1 MSVIAFEVPMQPY
14 AGPLL
19 IIKDLILPDVAP
31 QDPSKPLNPA
41 KKKPRASFF
50 DRSGIL
56 KKLVKHWTQSNVV
69 NEYFFENQEALL
81 DAFLAAL
88 ETYMK
93 YVVKKTVALCEHRS
107 GYHLY
112 NDERC
117 EMNNDMRTT
126 MMFLND
132 LETADYGSS
141 DDDAGFYYKRRA
153 GNDEKE
159 SRAMRFDS
167 VNDTAMLAIG
177 GRKRPAE
184 ALVPDGTPSGSNGD
198 PASSAP
204 MQRPFALRFKHMS
217 IRDVLQ
223 FMEEDR
229 RYARSNMLHEA
240 YLRYRS

>member
-1 MSVIAFEVPMQPY
+1 MSATAFTVPIQPY

-19 IIKDLILPDVAP
+19 IIKDLILPDAAP
-31 QDPSKPLNPA
+31 QDSSKSANPA

-50 DRSGIL
+50 DRSGVL

-69 NEYFFENQEALL
+69 DEICFEDQEALL

-93 YVVKKTVALCEHRS
+93 FVVKKTVALCEHRS

-117 EMNNDMRTT
+117 KMNNDMRTT
-126 MMFLND
+126 MTFLND
-132 LETADYGSS
+132 LEMADCGSS
-141 DDDAGFYYKRRA
+141 DDDAGFYYKRRKQ
-153 GNDEKE
+153 NTEKQGKGV
-159 SRAMRFDS
+159 RFES

-184 ALVPDGTPSGSNGD
+184 APVPEGTPSD
-198 PASSAP
+198 PGAKAP
-204 MQRPFALRFKHMS
+204 VKRPFGMRFKHLS

-223 FMEEDR
+223 FMEEDK
-229 RYARSNMLHEA
+229 RYSRSNMLHEA
-240 YLRYRS
+240 YLRYTT